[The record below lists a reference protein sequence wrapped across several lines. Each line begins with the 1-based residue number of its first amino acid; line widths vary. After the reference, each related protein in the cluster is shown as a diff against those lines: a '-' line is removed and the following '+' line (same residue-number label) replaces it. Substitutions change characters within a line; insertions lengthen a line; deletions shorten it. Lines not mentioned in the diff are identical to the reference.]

1 MNYTVTLS
9 TAQIESL
16 EILQTFEITY
26 ICRHTDRFAV
36 KQIFFSSLFVCLFV
50 FVLFC
55 FYTYGALQ
63 SLDVMGS

>member
-26 ICRHTDRFAV
+26 ICKHTDRFAV
-36 KQIFFSSLFVCLFV
+36 KQIFFSSCELV
-50 FVLFC
+50 
-55 FYTYGALQ
+55 
-63 SLDVMGS
+63 SLLRI